1 MKPIE
6 RKRAFLEVF
15 GRTLFENGY
24 IEKKFVFYKVDY
36 KNKILKYIYMVSLAA
51 GHGGKICF
59 DIVPFA
65 LRADPRFPQS
75 NGYETFTLDEVYLK
89 IKGTYGDTFGTDCYF
104 EADFKRAMQRALDEF
119 KDVLLIPLNN
129 VNSLA
134 DYIEFMEKTFPTYG
148 MIQDRG
154 IMSYLANNDV
164 EKARIVAQHAIEGVE
179 SILNDESTMS
189 ILTDKKKDE
198 YKARIEQL
206 NKEMENGFCTYRMRI
221 ADNESQ
227 SFLMNR
233 SYFEKA
239 TQSK

>member
-51 GHGGKICF
+51 GHGVKICF

-65 LRADPRFPQS
+65 LSADPRLPQS

-104 EADFKRAMQRALDEF
+104 EADFKRVMQRALDEF

-164 EKARIVAQHAIEGVE
+164 EKARVVAQHAI
-179 SILNDESTMS
+179 
-189 ILTDKKKDE
+189 
-198 YKARIEQL
+198 
-206 NKEMENGFCTYRMRI
+206 
-221 ADNESQ
+221 
-227 SFLMNR
+227 
-233 SYFEKA
+233 
-239 TQSK
+239 